1 MSKQSNFNP
10 DENLVVYGNLLVHG
24 TVTGQGNVQFHADTQ
39 TVNDADGYVINSDS
53 DVAEAYLQ
61 INSNAGSNVQLLYS
75 GNATSNTLI
84 VSKDFEM
91 SENANVVGTLLVGGN
106 TTIGTTV
113 ITPNAYGSETGR
125 IFGTRFTGIANTAD
139 KWQTG
144 RTLTTTLTGDVAGSG
159 SILIDGSGDV
169 TLTVATTTVQA
180 DAVALGT
187 DTTGNYVATITGGT
201 GLTSDIVTG
210 ESVTPTISLDNTAVT
225 AASYGSATTVPT
237 YTVDAQ
243 GRLTAAT
250 DALINIPSSQINNFN
265 TAISAYIQDGTGLN
279 ESNGVIKINDT
290 TVTAASYGSATAIPT
305 FTVNAQGQLTAA
317 ADVNISIPHTQVNDF
332 DAGIS
337 GYLSNGTYVTET
349 SGVIDVT
356 ADVVTTDRNDTLTAD
371 YVYTGTTNFTGATFS
386 VGAAATGVTASA
398 NDNTTKLA
406 TTQYV
411 QTELT
416 DLIDGAPAQLDT
428 LREIT
433 DSLNNNATV
442 ANTLVAADAALAN
455 DITTANT
462 NLKTYTDTNKVAKDM
477 AIGASFSFILGSKL
491 ANGQLVS
498 ANSSSLASPNS
509 ANNEVTFNNV
519 DDTQNIFINTRQYG
533 HSYAVLLQGEQ
544 TISGNIT
551 SISGDGST
559 MTVTTPSAHR
569 VRVAESYT
577 IQNTNNAGSHG
588 TFVVVT
594 TPSTTTF
601 TVAHTFNGNSTGGDY
616 VDSNP
621 IADGQTRN
629 GNITFTGTTD
639 FMSGATANA
648 SADPTE
654 LGSGSV
660 RMLGSLSHVRDANV
674 SNQVFTSNVTT
685 AFFDSSDPISLSN
698 SPFFLIQGGNV
709 LIQKPVHAGTGIQNG
724 KSYEIVTVGTTD
736 FTTVGSAD
744 NNLGTIFTAN
754 ANTVSGTGTVTKPL
768 DTHLVSETSGAGT
781 IGAYATS
788 ISNTSLAAMEL
799 GVPRHNYVNLG
810 NSTTFIGD
818 FGNVANYT
826 NVIYQPTG
834 GAIVDEFTT
843 GGRPLERLTVD
854 GAITMGHKHTSD
866 QLMVNGTIFYDTTN
880 NKFRAVQA
888 NAIVDIVDSTVQTLD
903 LGDASGDH
911 SLATISGTTY
921 FLRQLSTGTGIDSSV
936 SAANVIT
943 ISVNDAHV
951 RSTLSATAGTQG
963 YTAGTGQ
970 ISIPGTTDHIT
981 EGTNKFYT
989 DARARAAISVS
1000 GDLAYNSST
1009 GVLSFTNDA
1018 GDIESVVAGTG
1029 MTGGGTSGDVT
1040 LNVIGGTGITAN
1052 ADDIAITNTTVTPGT
1067 YGAAGSVGTFTVNQ
1081 QGQLTGAATTA
1092 INITASQISDFAEAV
1107 DDRTGVLVQGGS
1119 NITVTYDDGAG
1130 TFTIDADD
1138 TGDVTGVIAGTGLTG
1153 GGSSGD
1159 LTLNVIGGTGI
1170 DANANDIAIDS
1181 TVATLTGS
1189 QTLTN
1194 KTLTSPVLNTGVSGT
1209 AVLDS
1214 DTMSGAS
1221 ATTISSSESIK
1232 AYVDASVLGVVGGS
1246 LDLSSKTTDDLSEG
1260 STNLYYTNAR
1270 ADARIAAADTDD
1282 LSEGSTN
1289 LYYTDARADARIT
1302 NALVD
1307 EDNMASNSATKL
1319 PSQQSV
1325 KAYVDSQVAS
1335 KDNTDEITEGSTNL
1349 YYTDARAQAVS
1360 INNVVEDTTPQLG
1373 GNLDVN
1379 GHSINYGDNEKATF
1393 GDGPDLEIYHD
1404 SLNSYIADV
1413 GTGSI
1418 VYKSGTQTFQNAA
1431 GSKTAM
1437 TLNTGGAVVMAFNNN
1452 TRVET
1457 TNAGAKISGDLD
1469 VTGSFNTVTTDGLT
1483 EGSSNLYYTDARADA
1498 RITKSAIDALNVD
1511 ADTLDSLNSTSFLRS
1526 DANTTHSGT
1535 ITPNADNTIDLGSGS
1550 LRYNQVFA
1558 VSFEGTATSAKYA
1571 DLAEKYVSDKD
1582 YEVGTVMIFGGSE
1595 EVTQST
1601 KQNCP
1606 AIAGVVSTDPAYLMN
1621 ADLEGGIVLA
1631 LRGRVPVKVKGAVR
1645 KGDVLICSNTPGH
1658 AEAAPF
1664 KGYHVTGPSMIGIAI
1679 SENLSSGTGVVEAQ
1693 IK

>member
-621 IADGQTRN
+621 VADGQTRN

-880 NKFRAVQA
+880 NKFRAIQA
-888 NAIVDIVDSTVQTLD
+888 NAIVDVVDSTVQTLD
-903 LGDASGDH
+903 LGDGSGDH
-911 SLATISGTTY
+911 ALATISGTTY
-921 FLRQLSTGTGIDSSV
+921 FLRQLTTSTGIDSSV
-936 SAANVIT
+936 DAANVIT
-943 ISVNDAHV
+943 ISANSDNIRDIA
-951 RSTLSATAGTQG
+951 RGNLSTTAGSQG
-963 YTAGTGQ
+963 YTSGTGQ
-970 ISIPGTTDHIT
+970 FSIPGTTNHIT
-981 EGTNKFYT
+981 EGTNLFYT
-989 DARARAAISVS
+989 DARVDARINGTWLVDEDNMASDSATKIPTQQSVKAYVDTQLTAEDLDFQGDSGGALSIDLDSETFTIAGGNAISTAGATNTLTVALDNTAVTPATYGSNASTVS
-1000 GDLAYNSST
+1000 NFTVDQQGRLTGAANQAIAITSDQVTDFAEAVDDQINVLVTGGANITVTYNDSAGTFVIDNDLTGDVT
-1009 GVLSFTNDA
+1009 G
-1018 GDIESVVAGTG
+1018 VVAGSG
-1029 MTGGGTSGDVT
+1029 MTGGGSSGDVT
-1040 LNVIGGTGITAN
+1040 LNVIGGDGINAN
-1052 ADDIAITNTTVTPGT
+1052 ADDIQV
-1067 YGAAGSVGTFTVNQ
+1067 
-1081 QGQLTGAATTA
+1081 
-1092 INITASQISDFAEAV
+1092 
-1107 DDRTGVLVQGGS
+1107 
-1119 NITVTYDDGAG
+1119 
-1130 TFTIDADD
+1130 
-1138 TGDVTGVIAGTGLTG
+1138 
-1153 GGSSGD
+1153 
-1159 LTLNVIGGTGI
+1159 
-1170 DANANDIAIDS
+1170 DS
-1181 TVATLTGS
+1181 TVARLGATQTLSGKTLTLPQINDTSEDHQYVFAVSELTADRTVTLPLLTGGDEFTFNAHT

-1194 KTLTSPVLNTGVSGT
+1194 KTLTSPVLNTSVSGT
-1209 AVLDS
+1209 AV
-1214 DTMSGAS
+1214 
-1221 ATTISSSESIK
+1221 K
-1232 AYVDASVLGVVGGS
+1232 
-1246 LDLSSKTTDDLSEG
+1246 
-1260 STNLYYTNAR
+1260 
-1270 ADARIAAADTDD
+1270 
-1282 LSEGSTN
+1282 
-1289 LYYTDARADARIT
+1289 
-1302 NALVD
+1302 D
-1307 EDNMASNSATKL
+1307 EDNMASNSDQHLAT
-1319 PSQQSV
+1319 QQSI
-1325 KAYVDSQVAS
+1325 KAYVDTVAASQ
-1335 KDNTDEITEGSTNL
+1335 DNTDEITEGSTNL